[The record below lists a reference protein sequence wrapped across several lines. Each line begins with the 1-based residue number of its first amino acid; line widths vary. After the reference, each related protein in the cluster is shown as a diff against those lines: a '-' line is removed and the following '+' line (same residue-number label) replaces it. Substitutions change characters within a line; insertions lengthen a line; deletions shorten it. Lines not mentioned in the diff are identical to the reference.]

1 MSAHADGWHSHV
13 RHGRINSAAALAGV
27 DKWQIMER
35 HTLCKKIVR
44 GVILAA
50 KHESR
55 ADTEVVSMHRAST
68 VHILAVRL
76 QNNDQFDVA
85 LKFLE

>member
-1 MSAHADGWHSHV
+1 
-13 RHGRINSAAALAGV
+13 
-27 DKWQIMER
+27 MER

-55 ADTEVVSMHRAST
+55 ADTEVVSMHRASNRARNAHSGT
-68 VHILAVRL
+68 EAAE
-76 QNNDQFDVA
+76 Q
-85 LKFLE
+85 